1 VSESV
6 KLEPGDHLVLFTD
19 GVVEALNL
27 AGEEFGQQRLC
38 DALQRN
44 ARTSAPDMLRSLKDD
59 LIAFSANAPQHDDI
73 TMMVLGFRENP
84 GI

>member
-1 VSESV
+1 
-6 KLEPGDHLVLFTD
+6 
-19 GVVEALNL
+19 
-27 AGEEFGQQRLC
+27 
-38 DALQRN
+38 
-44 ARTSAPDMLRSLKDD
+44 MLRSLKDD